1 MGVRHCEVQI
11 PMRNNGCYG
20 FKRYQIYLMGAL
32 QQLGVPELMITARL
46 LGGVLESAMG
56 AIESGSDPDAVTRTT
71 IALVHAAVQPAGS
84 LHS

>member
-1 MGVRHCEVQI
+1 
-11 PMRNNGCYG
+11 
-20 FKRYQIYLMGAL
+20 MGAL